1 MTAFSDLL
9 GKTLARVEVNE
20 DKDEI
25 LFGTTD
31 GRLYRQW
38 HRQDCCESV
47 LVEDIV
53 GDLDDLIGEPVL
65 LAEET
70 SRDAT
75 PEEVS
80 ESGSWTFYR
89 LATIKGSVTI
99 RWLGSSNGY
108 YSEGVDFDE
117 VTA

>member
-1 MTAFSDLL
+1 MKFEDLQ
-9 GKTLARVEVNE
+9 GVTLARAEMNA
-20 DKDEI
+20 DKTEI
-25 LFGTTD
+25 IFGTTD
-31 GRLYRQW
+31 GRLFKQY
-38 HRQDCCESV
+38 HEQDCCESV

-53 GDLDDLIGEPVL
+53 GDLDDLIGEPLL

-70 SRDAT
+70 SREAT

-108 YSEGVDFDE
+108 YSEGVDFVE
-117 VTA
+117 VSA